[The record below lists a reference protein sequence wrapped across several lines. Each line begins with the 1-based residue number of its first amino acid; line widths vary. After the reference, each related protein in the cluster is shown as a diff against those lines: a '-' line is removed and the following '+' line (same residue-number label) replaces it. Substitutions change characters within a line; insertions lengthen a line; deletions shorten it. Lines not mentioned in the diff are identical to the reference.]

1 MLDITS
7 AFSVIFLVLYYMF
20 VFAVSL
26 ATYLLQAFAIFKM
39 AKNMGYNNP
48 WLAFIPFA
56 NVYMFGKVAETYI
69 KSDGRPSAKFSKIL
83 LTLQIILMAI
93 LVLLVVLIVMVLF
106 IEATGTYLLSPEIET
121 LVASAMVL
129 PVLLAIFAMLGVAI
143 AYAII
148 NYVALWRIFA
158 LYNYKNATLFLVL
171 TLFVGVLTPIFL
183 FVLRNKE
190 PMFTMEQ
197 RVKQQ

>member
-7 AFSVIFLVLYYMF
+7 AFGVMFLALYYMF
-20 VFAVSL
+20 TFAVSL

-39 AKNMGYNNP
+39 AKNMGFGNP

-83 LTLQIILMAI
+83 LALQIILMVI
-93 LVLLVVLIVMVLF
+93 LVLLIILIVIVIF
-106 IEATGTYLLSPEIET
+106 IEATGTYFLTPEIET
-121 LVASAMVL
+121 LAASAMVL
-129 PVLLAIFAMLGVAI
+129 PVILAIFAVCGI
-143 AYAII
+143 SISYAVIHH
-148 NYVALWRIFA
+148 VALWRIFA

-171 TLFVGVLTPIFL
+171 TLFVGILTPIFL
-183 FVLRNKE
+183 FILRNKQ

>member
-7 AFSVIFLVLYYMF
+7 AFGIMFLALYYMF
-20 VFAVSL
+20 MVAVSL
-26 ATYLLQAFAIFKM
+26 ATYLLQAFAIFRM
-39 AKNMGYNNP
+39 AKNMEYNNP

-56 NVYMFGKVAETYI
+56 NVYMFGKIAETYI

-83 LTLQIILMAI
+83 LALQIILMII
-93 LVLLVVLIVMVLF
+93 LVLLVILILIFLF
-106 IEATGTYLLSPEIET
+106 IEATGTYFINPEIET
-121 LVASAMVL
+121 LAASAMVL
-129 PVLLAIFAMLGVAI
+129 PVILAIFAMLGIAI

-171 TLFVGVLTPIFL
+171 TLFVGILTPILL
-183 FVLRNKE
+183 FVLRNKQ

>member
-1 MLDITS
+1 MSI
-7 AFSVIFLVLYYMF
+7 ASVVTVFFYAVYYLF
-20 VFAVSL
+20 VFAFSI
-26 ATYLLQAFAIFKM
+26 ATYLLQAFGIYKM
-39 AKNMGYNNP
+39 AKNMGFENP

-56 NVYMFGKVAETYI
+56 NIYMFGKVAETYI

-83 LTLQIILMAI
+83 LILQIILV
-93 LVLLVVLIVMVLF
+93 VLLISLIVIMVALLLF
-106 IEATGTYLLSPEIET
+106 DGIGTYYISSDFQALT
-121 LVASAMVL
+121 YSAMMIPL
-129 PVLLAIFAMLGVAI
+129 ILGILAIFGVAI
-143 AYAII
+143 TYNIVFYI
-148 NYVALWRIFA
+148 ALWRIFA

-183 FVLRNKE
+183 FILRNKE